1 MTDFLSKLKEKK
13 FFNIVDKQEDTIPG
27 RAVPPIPSQPAT
39 VSDQGQ
45 VPVCTSHAVGKGVV
59 DILNGA
65 NLDCDQ
71 VHQLNCLYVVSRYF
85 LLKIVDIFDRTK
97 LSRAWL
103 KLLSQRRPQFG
114 SQTCMT
120 SAFLCKFGGGRRMRR
135 IRKLLRLSCGSSARR
150 EFPSKIGT
158 DLPLHPSRW
167 RATTW
172 RWWRSGG

>member
-1 MTDFLSKLKEKK
+1 MADFLSKLKEKK

-71 VHQLNCLYVVSRYF
+71 VHPLKCLYLYTRLRSRYRS
-85 LLKIVDIFDRTK
+85 I
-97 LSRAWL
+97 
-103 KLLSQRRPQFG
+103 
-114 SQTCMT
+114 
-120 SAFLCKFGGGRRMRR
+120 SA
-135 IRKLLRLSCGSSARR
+135 
-150 EFPSKIGT
+150 
-158 DLPLHPSRW
+158 
-167 RATTW
+167 
-172 RWWRSGG
+172 

>member
-13 FFNIVDKQEDTIPG
+13 FFNIVDKQEDTIPS

-71 VHQLNCLYVVSRYF
+71 VYQLNCLCSIYF
-85 LLKIVDIFDRTK
+85 LLKVVDIFDRTK

-103 KLLSQRRPQFG
+103 KLLSQRRSQFG
-114 SQTCMT
+114 SRTCMT
-120 SAFLCKFGGGRRMRR
+120 SASLCKFGTAKRMRR
-135 IRKLLRLSCGSSARR
+135 ITKLSRSSCGSSARQ
-150 EFPSKIGT
+150 EFQSKMGMA
-158 DLPLHPSRW
+158 LPLHPSRW
-167 RATTW
+167 RPTTW
-172 RWWRSGG
+172 RWWRSGR

>member
-1 MTDFLSKLKEKK
+1 MADFLSKLKEKK

-71 VHQLNCLYVVSRYF
+71 VHTLNCLYAYSIYF
-85 LLKIVDIFDRTK
+85 LLKIIDIYMYLTEQSYRELGGSCSAKEDP
-97 LSRAWL
+97 S
-103 KLLSQRRPQFG
+103 SGNRP
-114 SQTCMT
+114 
-120 SAFLCKFGGGRRMRR
+120 A
-135 IRKLLRLSCGSSARR
+135 
-150 EFPSKIGT
+150 
-158 DLPLHPSRW
+158 
-167 RATTW
+167 
-172 RWWRSGG
+172 